1 VPGSLK
7 GRLQLDLR
15 LHDKLA
21 LVTASTG
28 GIGLG
33 IATALAQ
40 EKATVIVNGR
50 TADSVSRACDRIRAA
65 VPGARLRELA
75 ADNGT
80 AAGCQK
86 TIQACPDLD
95 ILVNNLGIYESVD
108 FFDCPDAEWQR
119 LFEVNFYSGLRLAR
133 HYLQR
138 MLKADSGR
146 ILFVSSESAV
156 NPAPEMAHYNATKLM
171 QLSLSRSLAELT
183 KGSAVTVNSVLP
195 GPTRTEGVEKFIKSV
210 FPDMEYQAAEKRF
223 MKENRP
229 TSLLARL
236 IRPEELAA
244 AVVFL
249 CSPLAS
255 AVNGESMR
263 VDGGMIRFVA

>member
-1 VPGSLK
+1 MDLK
-7 GRLQLDLR
+7 
-15 LHDKLA
+15 LHDKVA

-28 GIGLG
+28 GIGLA
-33 IATALAQ
+33 IASALAQ

-50 TADSVSRACDRIRAA
+50 TADSVSQACARIKSG
-65 VPGARLRELA
+65 VPGAKLRELV

-80 AAGCQK
+80 AAGCEK
-86 TIQACPDLD
+86 TIKAYPDLD

-108 FFDCPDAEWQR
+108 FFDCPDSQWQH
-119 LFEVNFYSGLRLAR
+119 LFEVNIFSGLRLGR
-133 HYLQR
+133 YYLQR
-138 MLKADSGR
+138 MLKRNSGR
-146 ILFVSSESAV
+146 IVFISSESAV

-171 QLSLSRSLAELT
+171 QLSLSRSMAELT
-183 KGSAVTVNSVLP
+183 KGTEVTVNSVLP
-195 GPTRTEGVEKFIKSV
+195 GPTRTAGVEKFIKGL
-210 FPDMEYQAAEKRF
+210 FPDMQYEAAEKRF

-244 AVVFL
+244 AVAFI
-249 CSPLAS
+249 CSPRGS

-263 VDGGMIRFVA
+263 VDGGMIRSVV